1 MFKFIA
7 KQPFIVN
14 LIAAIILVF
23 VLVLLFFLSLGW
35 ITNHG
40 SYLQVPSV
48 TGVNVD
54 KAVNQLEDAGFEV
67 IITDSAYNDS
77 LPLNVVRKQLPVSG
91 ATVKVNR
98 TVFLHVN
105 PVTLPM
111 ISMPKLE
118 GLSYRFAVDNLKKN
132 NLKLGDTTERPDFMK
147 GSVLD
152 QLYNGKP
159 IAAGDKVKYGSRIDL
174 VIGGGVQA
182 VQIQVPELVG
192 LTVAETRA
200 LLQSKGIVLASIIG
214 SGNISDTANAF
225 VFRQNPETNGYQGN
239 TLYIQPGQTMDIW
252 IQVEKPVTD
261 SSLLIPSTPPPVP
274 DQSPANPKKNNN
286 I

>member
-7 KQPFIVN
+7 KQPFIIN
-14 LIAAIILVF
+14 LIAAILLVF
-23 VLVLLFFLSLGW
+23 ILVLLFFLSLGW

-48 TGVNVD
+48 KGVNVE
-54 KAVNQLEDAGFEV
+54 KAINQLQDAGFEV
-67 IITDSAYNDS
+67 IITDSAFNDS

-105 PVTLPM
+105 PVMLPM

-118 GLSYRFAVDNLKKN
+118 GLSYRFAVDNIRKN
-132 NLKLGDTTERPDFMK
+132 NLQLGDTTERPDFMK

-159 IAAGDKVKYGSRIDL
+159 IAAGDKVRWGSKIDL

-182 VQIQVPELVG
+182 IQIEVPDLVG
-192 LTVAETRA
+192 LTVADTKT
-200 LLQSKGIVLASIIG
+200 LLESQGIVLASIIG
-214 SGNISDTANAF
+214 SGNISDTSNAF
-225 VFRQNPETNGYQGN
+225 VYRQNPETRGYQGSR
-239 TLYIQPGQTMDIW
+239 LYIQPGQTMDIW

-261 SSLLIPSTPPPVP
+261 SLLL
-274 DQSPANPKKNNN
+274 QSPGTMPEQPLVNPKKNQ
-286 I
+286 